1 MFDAQCLT
9 VPVGQEVQR
18 SKEVENTSKDSRKA
32 KIDSFVAKLEKD
44 QNLQDSIRGRKYNYL
59 FNDFGLPTIENQPIF
74 VQLYK
79 RSLKQFKDYPLSE
92 DIWENI
98 CEDAVEKGV
107 DIQESDKYSLG
118 KDFYSY
124 LYNAAIEDCT
134 KIYEQETSA
143 GVAESERKVR
153 TLGNNIYYY
162 TDAQKF
168 DELLTSIRNKL
179 SDIATR
185 QQLIDEIKQAKFN
198 TDSKPVEPVIQQIDD
213 IKKPFEKKVEP
224 TKNTDETEVNSDE
237 SIQDKFKELD
247 ETPDEPEKPVEEP
260 VKKSD
265 IAVEEQNKSNMKK
278 SVIQDFLSS
287 ILKNKDKAKET
298 QEPKQPE
305 PVEDIDNKDDNLE
318 SKDKQIDD
326 DLSSEEN
333 KDINTETDDSNIE
346 DLSDTDTE
354 ETDMRVVKDTVKHEA
369 FGVQIDFDIP
379 DFIKVSDAPDIVEEF
394 EEMQYDIRRG
404 LSGESENNKLF
415 FADFSGS
422 RESFK
427 DNIICVYDTVFKRP
441 TYDSVSVLTILYLMH
456 SGLMGL
462 NPDSTESDILAKIQD
477 QDWIDELCSMYI
489 YLVDIFFVTEKYEIR
504 EEAN

>member
-1 MFDAQCLT
+1 MFDAQSLT
-9 VPVGQEVQR
+9 VPVGQEVQNF
-18 SKEVENTSKDSRKA
+18 KEVENTSKNSRKA
-32 KIDSFVAKLEKD
+32 KINSFVAKLEKD

-79 RSLKQFKDYPLSE
+79 HSLKQFKDYPLSE

-124 LYNAAIEDCT
+124 LYNAAIEDCA

-153 TLGNNIYYY
+153 MLGNNIYYY

-224 TKNTDETEVNSDE
+224 TENTDKTDVNSDE

-247 ETPDEPEKPVEEP
+247 EPSDEPKKPVEES
-260 VKKSD
+260 VKKSEVT
-265 IAVEEQNKSNMKK
+265 VEEQNKSNMKK

-287 ILKNKDKAKET
+287 ILKNKDKTKEN

-305 PVEDIDNKDDNLE
+305 PVEDIDNKDETLE
-318 SKDKQIDD
+318 SEDKQIDY
-326 DLSSEEN
+326 DLSNEEN
-333 KDINTETDDSNIE
+333 KDINTETDNNNIE
-346 DLSDTDTE
+346 SLSDTDTE
-354 ETDMRVVKDTVKHEA
+354 ETDMNNKEKDSNVRFSA
-369 FGVQIDFDIP
+369 FGIDLTFEVP
-379 DFIKVSDAPDIVEEF
+379 DFAIVSKTQKLVDEYLNKN
-394 EEMQYDIRRG
+394 QYIPSSDRYAFR
-404 LSGESENNKLF
+404 
-415 FADFSGS
+415 
-422 RESFK
+422 
-427 DNIICVYDTVFKRP
+427 NIILLPDQRKRNIIGMLNDENDKEQNYWGRP
-441 TYDSVSVLTILYLMH
+441 QELIVCWLMKNSLY
-456 SGLMGL
+456 GL
-462 NPDSTESDILAKIQD
+462 NPEQTEEDVLNKISDRQWV
-477 QDWIDELCSMYI
+477 QELRKKNI
-489 YLVDIFFVTEKYEIR
+489 GLNNLIFDTKTYTK
-504 EEAN
+504 

>member
-1 MFDAQCLT
+1 MFDAQSLT
-9 VPVGQEVQR
+9 VPVGQEVQNP
-18 SKEVENTSKDSRKA
+18 KEVENTSRGQRQA
-32 KIDSFVAKLEKD
+32 KIDSFLAKLEKSEG
-44 QNLQDSIRGRKYNYL
+44 LKSSIRGRKYNYL

-79 RSLKQFKDYPLSE
+79 NNLGQIKNYQISDDL
-92 DIWENI
+92 WENI

-124 LYNAAIEDCT
+124 LYNAAIEDCA
-134 KIYEQETSA
+134 KIYEQETSD

-153 TLGNNIYYY
+153 LSSGSYFYV
-162 TDAQKF
+162 DSQKF

-224 TKNTDETEVNSDE
+224 TENTDKTDVNSDE

-247 ETPDEPEKPVEEP
+247 EPSDETKKPVEEP
-260 VKKSD
+260 VKKSEVT
-265 IAVEEQNKSNMKK
+265 VEEQSKLNMKK

-287 ILKNKDKAKET
+287 ILKNKDKTKEN

-305 PVEDIDNKDDNLE
+305 PVKDIDNKDETLE
-318 SKDKQIDD
+318 SEDKQIDD
-326 DLSSEEN
+326 SLSSEEN
-333 KDINTETDDSNIE
+333 KDINTETDNSNIE

-354 ETDMRVVKDTVKHEA
+354 ETDMNNKEKDSNVRFSA
-369 FGVQIDFDIP
+369 FGIDLTFEVP
-379 DFIKVSDAPDIVEEF
+379 DFAIVSKTQEDIDRYLYENKYIPGSEDGAFRSVILRPDQKETNIVGMLNDGSAEEQNYWGKVSDLLVCWMMKNNLYGLTPEQKEEDILDKVTDK
-394 EEMQYDIRRG
+394 QW
-404 LSGESENNKLF
+404 LKQL
-415 FADFSGS
+415 
-422 RESFK
+422 K
-427 DNIICVYDTVFKRP
+427 TDNW
-441 TYDSVSVLTILYLMH
+441 
-456 SGLMGL
+456 GL
-462 NPDSTESDILAKIQD
+462 NGGIFKIVL
-477 QDWIDELCSMYI
+477 I
-489 YLVDIFFVTEKYEIR
+489 KK
-504 EEAN
+504 

>member
-1 MFDAQCLT
+1 MFDAQSLT
-9 VPVGQEVQR
+9 VPVGQEVQS
-18 SKEVENTSKDSRKA
+18 SKEVENTSRNQRQA
-32 KIDSFVAKLEKD
+32 KIDSFLAKLEKSEG
-44 QNLQDSIRGRKYNYL
+44 LKSSIVGRKYNYL

-79 RSLKQFKDYPLSE
+79 NNLGQLKNYQISDGL
-92 DIWENI
+92 WENI

-124 LYNAAIEDCT
+124 LYNAAIEDCA
-134 KIYEQETSA
+134 KIYEQETSD

-153 TLGNNIYYY
+153 LSSGSYFYA
-162 TDAQKF
+162 DAQKF

-213 IKKPFEKKVEP
+213 SKKPFEKKVEF
-224 TKNTDETEVNSDE
+224 TENTDKTDVNSDE

-247 ETPDEPEKPVEEP
+247 EPSDEPEKPAGEP
-260 VKKSD
+260 VKKSEVT
-265 IAVEEQNKSNMKK
+265 VEEQDKSNMKK

-287 ILKNKDKAKET
+287 ILKNKDKTKEN

-305 PVEDIDNKDDNLE
+305 PVEDTDNKDETLE
-318 SKDKQIDD
+318 SEDKQIDD

-333 KDINTETDDSNIE
+333 KDINTETDNSNIE

-354 ETDMRVVKDTVKHEA
+354 ETDMNSKEKDSNVRFSA
-369 FGVQIDFDIP
+369 FGIDLTFEVP
-379 DFIKVSDAPDIVEEF
+379 DFVIVSKTQEDIDRYLYENKYIPGSEDGAFRSVILRPDQKETNIVGMLNDGSAEEQNYWGKVSDLLVCW
-394 EEMQYDIRRG
+394 MMK
-404 LSGESENNKLF
+404 NN
-415 FADFSGS
+415 
-422 RESFK
+422 
-427 DNIICVYDTVFKRP
+427 
-441 TYDSVSVLTILYLMH
+441 LY
-456 SGLMGL
+456 GL
-462 NPDSTESDILAKIQD
+462 NPEQGEEDILDKVTDKQWLKQLKTDNWGLNGGIFKIVL
-477 QDWIDELCSMYI
+477 I
-489 YLVDIFFVTEKYEIR
+489 KK
-504 EEAN
+504 

>member
-1 MFDAQCLT
+1 MFDTRSLT
-9 VPVGQEVQR
+9 VPVGQEVQS
-18 SKEVENTSKDSRKA
+18 SKEVENTSRDSRKA
-32 KIDSFVAKLEKD
+32 KIDSFLAKLEKD

-59 FNDFGLPTIENQPIF
+59 FNDFGLPTVENQPIF

-92 DIWENI
+92 DTWENI

-134 KIYEQETSA
+134 KIYEQETSD

-153 TLGNNIYYY
+153 MLGNNIYFYA
-162 TDAQKF
+162 DAQKF

-224 TKNTDETEVNSDE
+224 TENTDKTDTGSGE

-247 ETPDEPEKPVEEP
+247 EPSDEPEKPAEEP
-260 VKKSD
+260 VKKSE
-265 IAVEEQNKSNMKK
+265 ITVEEQSKSNMKK

-287 ILKNKDKAKET
+287 ILKNKDKTKKT
-298 QEPKQPE
+298 QEPEQPE
-305 PVEDIDNKDDNLE
+305 PVEDIDNKDETLE
-318 SKDKQIDD
+318 SEDKQIDD
-326 DLSSEEN
+326 GLSSEEN
-333 KDINTETDDSNIE
+333 KDINTETDNNSIE
-346 DLSDTDTE
+346 SLSDTDTE
-354 ETDMRVVKDTVKHEA
+354 ETDMNNKEKDSNVRFSA
-369 FGVQIDFDIP
+369 FGIDLTFEVP
-379 DFIKVSDAPDIVEEF
+379 DFVVVSKTQEDIDRYLYENKYIPGSEDGAFRSVILRPDQKETNIIGMLNDGSAEEQNCWGKVSDLLVCWMMKNNLYGLTPEQGEEDILDKVTDK
-394 EEMQYDIRRG
+394 QW
-404 LSGESENNKLF
+404 LKQL
-415 FADFSGS
+415 
-422 RESFK
+422 K
-427 DNIICVYDTVFKRP
+427 TDNW
-441 TYDSVSVLTILYLMH
+441 
-456 SGLMGL
+456 GL
-462 NPDSTESDILAKIQD
+462 NGGIFKIVL
-477 QDWIDELCSMYI
+477 I
-489 YLVDIFFVTEKYEIR
+489 KK
-504 EEAN
+504 

>member
-1 MFDAQCLT
+1 MFDAQSLT
-9 VPVGQEVQR
+9 VPVGQEVQS
-18 SKEVENTSKDSRKA
+18 SKEVENTSRDQRQA
-32 KIDSFVAKLEKD
+32 KIDSFLAKLEKD

-79 RSLKQFKDYPLSE
+79 RSLRQFKDYPLSE
-92 DIWENI
+92 DTWENI

-124 LYNAAIEDCT
+124 LYNAAIEDCA
-134 KIYEQETSA
+134 KIYEQETSD

-162 TDAQKF
+162 ADPQKF
-168 DELLTSIRNKL
+168 DELLTNIRNKL
-179 SDIATR
+179 SDIAIR

-224 TKNTDETEVNSDE
+224 TENTDETEIDSGE

-247 ETPDEPEKPVEEP
+247 ETPDEPKKPVEEP
-260 VKKSD
+260 DKKSEVT
-265 IAVEEQNKSNMKK
+265 VEEQSKSNMKK

-287 ILKNKDKAKET
+287 ILKNKDKAKEN

-305 PVEDIDNKDDNLE
+305 PVEDIDNKDKTLE
-318 SKDKQIDD
+318 SEDKQIDD

-333 KDINTETDDSNIE
+333 KDINTEIDNSNIE

-354 ETDMRVVKDTVKHEA
+354 ETDMNNKEKDSNVRFSA
-369 FGVQIDFDIP
+369 FGIDLTFEVP
-379 DFIKVSDAPDIVEEF
+379 DFAIVSKTQKLVDEYLNKN
-394 EEMQYDIRRG
+394 QYIPSSDRYAFR
-404 LSGESENNKLF
+404 
-415 FADFSGS
+415 
-422 RESFK
+422 
-427 DNIICVYDTVFKRP
+427 NIILLPDQRKRNIIGMLNDENDKEQNYWGRP
-441 TYDSVSVLTILYLMH
+441 QELIVCWLMKNSLY
-456 SGLMGL
+456 GL
-462 NPDSTESDILAKIQD
+462 NPEQTEEDVLNKISDRQWV
-477 QDWIDELCSMYI
+477 QELRKKNI
-489 YLVDIFFVTEKYEIR
+489 GLNNLIFDTKTYTK
-504 EEAN
+504 

>member
-1 MFDAQCLT
+1 MFDVQSLT
-9 VPVGQEVQR
+9 VSVGQEVQS
-18 SKEVENTSKDSRKA
+18 SKEVDNTSRDSRKA
-32 KIDSFVAKLEKD
+32 KIDSFLAKLEKD

-59 FNDFGLPTIENQPIF
+59 FNDFGLPTVENQPIF

-143 GVAESERKVR
+143 GIADSDRKVR

-162 TDAQKF
+162 ADAQKF
-168 DELLTSIRNKL
+168 DELLTNIRNKL

-185 QQLIDEIKQAKFN
+185 QQLIDEIKQTKLN
-198 TDSKPVEPVIQQIDD
+198 TDSKLVEPIIQQVDN

-224 TKNTDETEVNSDE
+224 TENTNKTEIGSGE
-237 SIQDKFKELD
+237 SIRDKFKELD
-247 ETPDEPEKPVEEP
+247 EPSDEPEKPVEEP
-260 VKKSD
+260 VKKSE
-265 IAVEEQNKSNMKK
+265 ITVEEQDKSNMKK

-287 ILKNKDKAKET
+287 ILKNKDKDKET

-318 SKDKQIDD
+318 SEDKQVDD
-326 DLSSEEN
+326 NLSSEEN
-333 KDINTETDDSNIE
+333 KDINTEIDNNSIE
-346 DLSDTDTE
+346 SLSDTDTE
-354 ETDMRVVKDTVKHEA
+354 ETDMNNKEKDSNIRFSA
-369 FGVQIDFDIP
+369 FGIDLTFEVP
-379 DFIKVSDAPDIVEEF
+379 DFAIVSKTQEDIDRYLYENKYIPGSEDGAFRSVILRPDQKETNIVGMLNDGSTEEQNCWGKVSDLIVCWMMKNNLYGLTPEQGEEDILDKVTDK
-394 EEMQYDIRRG
+394 QWLKQLKI
-404 LSGESENNKLF
+404 
-415 FADFSGS
+415 
-422 RESFK
+422 
-427 DNIICVYDTVFKRP
+427 DNW
-441 TYDSVSVLTILYLMH
+441 
-456 SGLMGL
+456 GL
-462 NPDSTESDILAKIQD
+462 NGGIFKIVL
-477 QDWIDELCSMYI
+477 I
-489 YLVDIFFVTEKYEIR
+489 KK
-504 EEAN
+504 

>member
-1 MFDAQCLT
+1 MFDAQSLT
-9 VPVGQEVQR
+9 VPVGQEVQS
-18 SKEVENTSKDSRKA
+18 SKEVENTSRDQRQA
-32 KIDSFVAKLEKD
+32 KIDSFLAKLEKD

-59 FNDFGLPTIENQPIF
+59 FNDFGLPTVENQPIF

-79 RSLKQFKDYPLSE
+79 RSLGQFKDYPLSE

-134 KIYEQETSA
+134 KIYEQETSDR
-143 GVAESERKVR
+143 VAESNRKVR
-153 TLGNNIYYY
+153 ILGNNIYYY
-162 TDAQKF
+162 VDPQKF

-224 TKNTDETEVNSDE
+224 TENTDKTEVNSDE

-247 ETPDEPEKPVEEP
+247 ELSDEPKKPVEEP
-260 VKKSD
+260 VKKSE
-265 IAVEEQNKSNMKK
+265 ITVEEQDKSNMKK

-287 ILKNKDKAKET
+287 ILKNKDKTAKA

-305 PVEDIDNKDDNLE
+305 PVEDIDNKDETLE
-318 SKDKQIDD
+318 SEDKQIDD

-333 KDINTETDDSNIE
+333 KDINTETDNSNIE

-354 ETDMRVVKDTVKHEA
+354 ETDMNNKEKDSNVKFSA
-369 FGVQIDFDIP
+369 FGVDLTFEVP
-379 DFIKVSDAPDIVEEF
+379 DFAIVSKTQEDIDRYLYENKYIPGSEDGAFRSVILRPDQKETNIVGMLNDGSAEEQNYWGKVSDLLVCWMMKNNLYGLTPGQKEGDILDKITDK
-394 EEMQYDIRRG
+394 QW
-404 LSGESENNKLF
+404 LKQL
-415 FADFSGS
+415 
-422 RESFK
+422 K
-427 DNIICVYDTVFKRP
+427 TDNW
-441 TYDSVSVLTILYLMH
+441 
-456 SGLMGL
+456 GL
-462 NPDSTESDILAKIQD
+462 NGGIFKIVL
-477 QDWIDELCSMYI
+477 I
-489 YLVDIFFVTEKYEIR
+489 KK
-504 EEAN
+504 

>member
-1 MFDAQCLT
+1 MFDAQSLT
-9 VPVGQEVQR
+9 VSAGQEVQS
-18 SKEVENTSKDSRKA
+18 SKEVENTSKNSRKA

-59 FNDFGLPTIENQPIF
+59 FNDFGLPTVENQPIF

-79 RSLKQFKDYPLSE
+79 RSLGQFKDYPLSE

-134 KIYEQETSA
+134 KIYEQETSDR
-143 GVAESERKVR
+143 VAESNRKVR
-153 TLGNNIYYY
+153 ILGNNIYYY
-162 TDAQKF
+162 VDPQKF

-198 TDSKPVEPVIQQIDD
+198 TDSKPVEPVIQQVDD

-224 TKNTDETEVNSDE
+224 TENTDKTEVNSDE

-247 ETPDEPEKPVEEP
+247 ELSDEPKKPVEEP
-260 VKKSD
+260 VKKSE
-265 IAVEEQNKSNMKK
+265 ITVEEQDKSNMKK

-287 ILKNKDKAKET
+287 ILKNKDKTKET

-305 PVEDIDNKDDNLE
+305 PVEDIDNKDETLE
-318 SKDKQIDD
+318 NEDKQIDN
-326 DLSSEEN
+326 DLSNEEN
-333 KDINTETDDSNIE
+333 KDINTEIDNSNIE

-354 ETDMRVVKDTVKHEA
+354 ETDMNNKEKDSNVKFSA
-369 FGVQIDFDIP
+369 FGIDLTFEVP
-379 DFIKVSDAPDIVEEF
+379 DFAIVSKTQKLVDEYLNKN
-394 EEMQYDIRRG
+394 QYIPSSDRYAFR
-404 LSGESENNKLF
+404 
-415 FADFSGS
+415 
-422 RESFK
+422 
-427 DNIICVYDTVFKRP
+427 NIILLPDQRKRNIIGMLNDENDKEQNYWGRP
-441 TYDSVSVLTILYLMH
+441 QELIVCWLMKNSLY
-456 SGLMGL
+456 GL
-462 NPDSTESDILAKIQD
+462 NPKQTEEDVLNRISDRQWV
-477 QDWIDELCSMYI
+477 QELRKKNI
-489 YLVDIFFVTEKYEIR
+489 GLNNLIFDTKTYTK
-504 EEAN
+504 

>member
-1 MFDAQCLT
+1 MFDAQSLT
-9 VPVGQEVQR
+9 VPVGQEVQS
-18 SKEVENTSKDSRKA
+18 SKEVENTSRDQRQA
-32 KIDSFVAKLEKD
+32 KIDSFLAKLEKD

-59 FNDFGLPTIENQPIF
+59 FNDFGLPTVENQPIF

-79 RSLKQFKDYPLSE
+79 RSLGQFKDYPLSE

-134 KIYEQETSA
+134 KIYEQETSDR
-143 GVAESERKVR
+143 VAESNRKVR
-153 TLGNNIYYY
+153 ILGNNIYYY
-162 TDAQKF
+162 VDPQKF

-224 TKNTDETEVNSDE
+224 TENTDKTEVNSDE

-247 ETPDEPEKPVEEP
+247 ELSDEPKKPVEEP
-260 VKKSD
+260 VKKSE
-265 IAVEEQNKSNMKK
+265 ITVEEQDKSNMKK

-287 ILKNKDKAKET
+287 ILKNKDKTAKT

-305 PVEDIDNKDDNLE
+305 PVEDIDNKDETLE
-318 SKDKQIDD
+318 SEDKQIDD

-333 KDINTETDDSNIE
+333 KDINTETDNSNIE

-354 ETDMRVVKDTVKHEA
+354 ETDMNNKEKDSNVKFSA
-369 FGVQIDFDIP
+369 FGVDLTFEVP
-379 DFIKVSDAPDIVEEF
+379 DFAIVSKTQEDIDRYLYENKYIPGSEDGAFRSVILRPDQKETNIVGMLNDGSAEEQNYWGKVSDLLVCWMMKNNLYGLTPGQKEEDILDKITDK
-394 EEMQYDIRRG
+394 QW
-404 LSGESENNKLF
+404 LKQL
-415 FADFSGS
+415 
-422 RESFK
+422 K
-427 DNIICVYDTVFKRP
+427 TDNW
-441 TYDSVSVLTILYLMH
+441 
-456 SGLMGL
+456 GL
-462 NPDSTESDILAKIQD
+462 NGGIFKIVL
-477 QDWIDELCSMYI
+477 I
-489 YLVDIFFVTEKYEIR
+489 KK
-504 EEAN
+504 

>member
-1 MFDAQCLT
+1 MFDAQSLT
-9 VPVGQEVQR
+9 VPVGQEVQNP
-18 SKEVENTSKDSRKA
+18 KEVENTSRGQRQA
-32 KIDSFVAKLEKD
+32 KIDSFLAKLEKSEG
-44 QNLQDSIRGRKYNYL
+44 LKSSIRGRKYNYL

-79 RSLKQFKDYPLSE
+79 NNLGQIKNYQISDDL
-92 DIWENI
+92 WENI

-124 LYNAAIEDCT
+124 LYNAAIEDCA
-134 KIYEQETSA
+134 KIYEQETSD

-153 TLGNNIYYY
+153 LSSGSYFYV
-162 TDAQKF
+162 DSQKF

-224 TKNTDETEVNSDE
+224 TENTDKTDVNSDE

-247 ETPDEPEKPVEEP
+247 EPSDETKKPVEEP
-260 VKKSD
+260 VKKSEVT
-265 IAVEEQNKSNMKK
+265 VEEQSKLNMKK

-287 ILKNKDKAKET
+287 ILKNKDKTKEN

-305 PVEDIDNKDDNLE
+305 PVEDIDNKDETLE
-318 SKDKQIDD
+318 NEDKQIDN

-333 KDINTETDDSNIE
+333 KDINTETDNNNIE
-346 DLSDTDTE
+346 SLSDTDTE
-354 ETDMRVVKDTVKHEA
+354 ETDMNKAKDSNVRFSA
-369 FGVQIDFDIP
+369 FGIDLTFEVP
-379 DFIKVSDAPDIVEEF
+379 DFVVVSKAQKLVDEYLNKN
-394 EEMQYDIRRG
+394 QYIPSSDRYAFR
-404 LSGESENNKLF
+404 
-415 FADFSGS
+415 
-422 RESFK
+422 
-427 DNIICVYDTVFKRP
+427 NIILLPDQRKRNIVGMLNDENDKEQNYWGRP
-441 TYDSVSVLTILYLMH
+441 QELIVCWLMKNSLY
-456 SGLMGL
+456 GL
-462 NPDSTESDILAKIQD
+462 NPEQTENDVLNKISDRQWV
-477 QDWIDELCSMYI
+477 QELRKKNIGLNS
-489 YLVDIFFVTEKYEIR
+489 LIFDTKTYTK
-504 EEAN
+504 

>member
-1 MFDAQCLT
+1 MFDAQSLT
-9 VPVGQEVQR
+9 VPVGQEVQS

-32 KIDSFVAKLEKD
+32 KIDSFVAKLEKSEG
-44 QNLQDSIRGRKYNYL
+44 LKSSIMGRKYNYL

-79 RSLKQFKDYPLSE
+79 NNLGQLKNYQISDGL
-92 DIWENI
+92 WENI

-124 LYNAAIEDCT
+124 LYNAAIEDCV
-134 KIYEQETSA
+134 KIYEQETLNK
-143 GVAESERKVR
+143 VPESDRKVR
-153 TLGNNIYYY
+153 LSRGSYFYV
-162 TDAQKF
+162 DPQKF
-168 DELLTSIRNKL
+168 DELLTNIRNKL
-179 SDIATR
+179 SDIAIR

-224 TKNTDETEVNSDE
+224 TENTDETEIDSGE

-247 ETPDEPEKPVEEP
+247 ETPDEPKKPVEEP
-260 VKKSD
+260 DKKSEVT
-265 IAVEEQNKSNMKK
+265 VEEQSKSNMKK

-287 ILKNKDKAKET
+287 ILKNKDKAKEN

-305 PVEDIDNKDDNLE
+305 PVEDIDNKDKTLE
-318 SKDKQIDD
+318 SEDKQIDD

-333 KDINTETDDSNIE
+333 KDINTEIDNSNIE

-354 ETDMRVVKDTVKHEA
+354 ETDMRVVKDIVKHEA

-404 LSGESENNKLF
+404 LSSESENNKLF

-462 NPDSTESDILAKIQD
+462 NPDSTENDILDKIQD

>member
-1 MFDAQCLT
+1 MFDAQSLT
-9 VPVGQEVQR
+9 VPVGQEVQN
-18 SKEVENTSKDSRKA
+18 SKEVENTSRDQRQA
-32 KIDSFVAKLEKD
+32 KIDSFLAKLEKD

-79 RSLKQFKDYPLSE
+79 RSLKQLKDYPLSE
-92 DIWENI
+92 DIWESI

-124 LYNAAIEDCT
+124 LYNAAIEDCA
-134 KIYEQETSA
+134 KIYEQETSD

-153 TLGNNIYYY
+153 MLGNNIYYY

-185 QQLIDEIKQAKFN
+185 QQLIDEIKQANFN

-224 TKNTDETEVNSDE
+224 TENTDKTEVDSGE

-260 VKKSD
+260 VKKSE
-265 IAVEEQNKSNMKK
+265 ITVEEQSKSNMKK

-354 ETDMRVVKDTVKHEA
+354 ETDMNKEKDSNVRFSA
-369 FGVQIDFDIP
+369 FGIDLTFEVP
-379 DFIKVSDAPDIVEEF
+379 DFVIVSKTQKLVDEYLNKN
-394 EEMQYDIRRG
+394 QYIPSSDRYAFR
-404 LSGESENNKLF
+404 
-415 FADFSGS
+415 
-422 RESFK
+422 
-427 DNIICVYDTVFKRP
+427 NIILLPDQRKRNIIGMLNDENDKEQNYWGRP
-441 TYDSVSVLTILYLMH
+441 QELIVCWLMKNSLY
-456 SGLMGL
+456 GL
-462 NPDSTESDILAKIQD
+462 NPEQTENDVLSKISDRQWV
-477 QDWIDELCSMYI
+477 QELRKKNI
-489 YLVDIFFVTEKYEIR
+489 GLNNLIFDTKTYTK
-504 EEAN
+504 

>member
-1 MFDAQCLT
+1 MFDAQSLT
-9 VPVGQEVQR
+9 VPVGQEVQS

-59 FNDFGLPTIENQPIF
+59 FNDFGLPTVENQPIF

-124 LYNAAIEDCT
+124 LYNAAIEDCV

-168 DELLTSIRNKL
+168 DELLTNIRNKL

-224 TKNTDETEVNSDE
+224 TENTDKTEIDSGE

-260 VKKSD
+260 VKKSEVT
-265 IAVEEQNKSNMKK
+265 VEEQSKSNVKK

-287 ILKNKDKAKET
+287 ILKNKDKTAKA

-305 PVEDIDNKDDNLE
+305 PVEDIDNKDETLE
-318 SKDKQIDD
+318 SEDKQIDD
-326 DLSSEEN
+326 SLSSEEN
-333 KDINTETDDSNIE
+333 KDINTETDSSNIE
-346 DLSDTDTE
+346 NLSDTDTE
-354 ETDMRVVKDTVKHEA
+354 ETDMNKEKDSNVRFSA
-369 FGVQIDFDIP
+369 FGIDLTFEVP
-379 DFIKVSDAPDIVEEF
+379 DFVIVSKTQKLVDEYLNKN
-394 EEMQYDIRRG
+394 QYIPSSDRYAFR
-404 LSGESENNKLF
+404 
-415 FADFSGS
+415 
-422 RESFK
+422 
-427 DNIICVYDTVFKRP
+427 NIILLPDQRKRNIIGMLNDENDKEQNYWGRP
-441 TYDSVSVLTILYLMH
+441 QELIVCWLMKNSLY
-456 SGLMGL
+456 GL
-462 NPDSTESDILAKIQD
+462 NPEQTENDVLSKISDRQWV
-477 QDWIDELCSMYI
+477 QELRKKNI
-489 YLVDIFFVTEKYEIR
+489 GLNNLIFDTKTYTK
-504 EEAN
+504 

>member
-1 MFDAQCLT
+1 MFDTRSLT
-9 VPVGQEVQR
+9 VPVGQEVQS
-18 SKEVENTSKDSRKA
+18 SKEVENTSRDSRKA
-32 KIDSFVAKLEKD
+32 KIDSFLAKLEKD

-79 RSLKQFKDYPLSE
+79 RSLRQFKDYPLSE
-92 DIWENI
+92 DTWENI

-134 KIYEQETSA
+134 KIYEQETSD

-153 TLGNNIYYY
+153 MLGNNIYFYA
-162 TDAQKF
+162 DSQKF

-213 IKKPFEKKVEP
+213 IKKPFEKKVELTEDTDK
-224 TKNTDETEVNSDE
+224 TKIDSGE
-237 SIQDKFKELD
+237 SIHDKFKELD
-247 ETPDEPEKPVEEP
+247 ETPDRPEKPVEGP
-260 VKKSD
+260 VKKSE
-265 IAVEEQNKSNMKK
+265 ITVEEQDKSNMKK

-287 ILKNKDKAKET
+287 ILKNKDKTKKT
-298 QEPKQPE
+298 QEPEQPE
-305 PVEDIDNKDDNLE
+305 PVEDIDNKDETLE
-318 SKDKQIDD
+318 SEDKQIND

-333 KDINTETDDSNIE
+333 KDINTETDNSNIE

-354 ETDMRVVKDTVKHEA
+354 ETDMNNKEKDSNVRFSA
-369 FGVQIDFDIP
+369 FGIDLTFEVP
-379 DFIKVSDAPDIVEEF
+379 DFAIVSKTQKLVDEYLNKN
-394 EEMQYDIRRG
+394 QYIPSSDRYAFR
-404 LSGESENNKLF
+404 
-415 FADFSGS
+415 
-422 RESFK
+422 
-427 DNIICVYDTVFKRP
+427 NIILLPDQRKRNIVGMLNDENDKEQNYWGRP
-441 TYDSVSVLTILYLMH
+441 QELIVCWLMKNSLY
-456 SGLMGL
+456 GL
-462 NPDSTESDILAKIQD
+462 NPEQTEEDVLNKISDRQWV
-477 QDWIDELCSMYI
+477 QELRKKNI
-489 YLVDIFFVTEKYEIR
+489 GLNNLIFDTKTYMK
-504 EEAN
+504 

>member
-1 MFDAQCLT
+1 MFDAQSLT
-9 VPVGQEVQR
+9 VPVGQEVQN

-92 DIWENI
+92 DTWENI

-134 KIYEQETSA
+134 KIYEQETSD

-185 QQLIDEIKQAKFN
+185 QQLIDEIKQAKFD
-198 TDSKPVEPVIQQIDD
+198 TDSKPVEIVIQQTDD

-224 TKNTDETEVNSDE
+224 TENTDKTDVNSDE

-247 ETPDEPEKPVEEP
+247 ETPAEPKKPVEEL
-260 VKKSD
+260 VKKSE
-265 IAVEEQNKSNMKK
+265 ITVEEQSKSNMKK

-287 ILKNKDKAKET
+287 ILKNKDKAKEN
-298 QEPKQPE
+298 QESKQLE
-305 PVEDIDNKDDNLE
+305 PVEDIDNKDETLE
-318 SKDKQIDD
+318 SEDKQIDD

-333 KDINTETDDSNIE
+333 KDINTETDSSNIE
-346 DLSDTDTE
+346 SLSDTDTE
-354 ETDMRVVKDTVKHEA
+354 ETDMNNNKEKDSNVRFSA
-369 FGVQIDFDIP
+369 FGIDLTFEVP
-379 DFIKVSDAPDIVEEF
+379 DFAIVSKTQEDIDRYLYENKYIPGSEDGAFRSVILRPDQKETNIVGMLNDGSAEEQNYWGKVSDLLVCWMMKNSLYGLTPEQKEEDILDKVTDK
-394 EEMQYDIRRG
+394 QW
-404 LSGESENNKLF
+404 LKQL
-415 FADFSGS
+415 
-422 RESFK
+422 K
-427 DNIICVYDTVFKRP
+427 TDNW
-441 TYDSVSVLTILYLMH
+441 
-456 SGLMGL
+456 GL
-462 NPDSTESDILAKIQD
+462 NGGIFKIVL
-477 QDWIDELCSMYI
+477 I
-489 YLVDIFFVTEKYEIR
+489 KK
-504 EEAN
+504 

>member
-1 MFDAQCLT
+1 MFDVQSLT
-9 VPVGQEVQR
+9 VSAGQEVQN

-59 FNDFGLPTIENQPIF
+59 FNDFGLPTVENQPIF

-124 LYNAAIEDCT
+124 LYNAAIDDCA

-168 DELLTSIRNKL
+168 DELLTNIRNKL

-224 TKNTDETEVNSDE
+224 TENTDKTEIDSGE

-260 VKKSD
+260 VKKSEVT
-265 IAVEEQNKSNMKK
+265 VEEQSKSNMKK

-287 ILKNKDKAKET
+287 ILKNKDKAKEN

-305 PVEDIDNKDDNLE
+305 PVEDIDNKDKTLE
-318 SKDKQIDD
+318 SEDKQIDD

-333 KDINTETDDSNIE
+333 KDINTEIDNSNIE

-354 ETDMRVVKDTVKHEA
+354 ETDMNKEKDSNVRFSA
-369 FGVQIDFDIP
+369 FGIDLTFEVP
-379 DFIKVSDAPDIVEEF
+379 DFVIVSKTQKLVDEYLNKN
-394 EEMQYDIRRG
+394 QYIPSSDRYAFR
-404 LSGESENNKLF
+404 
-415 FADFSGS
+415 
-422 RESFK
+422 
-427 DNIICVYDTVFKRP
+427 NIILLPDQRKRNIIGMLNDENDKEQNYWGRP
-441 TYDSVSVLTILYLMH
+441 QELIVCWLMKNSLY
-456 SGLMGL
+456 GL
-462 NPDSTESDILAKIQD
+462 NPEQTENDVLSKISDRQWV
-477 QDWIDELCSMYI
+477 QELRKKNI
-489 YLVDIFFVTEKYEIR
+489 GLNNLIFDTKTYTK
-504 EEAN
+504 

>member
-1 MFDAQCLT
+1 MVDAQSLT
-9 VPVGQEVQR
+9 VPVGQEVQS
-18 SKEVENTSKDSRKA
+18 SKEVENTSRDSRKA
-32 KIDSFVAKLEKD
+32 KIDSFLAKLEKD

-79 RSLKQFKDYPLSE
+79 RSLGQFRDYPLSE

-134 KIYEQETSA
+134 KIYEHETSD
-143 GVAESERKVR
+143 GVAESDRKVR
-153 TLGNNIYYY
+153 ILGNNIYYY
-162 TDAQKF
+162 VDPQKF
-168 DELLTSIRNKL
+168 DELLTNIRNKL

-198 TDSKPVEPVIQQIDD
+198 TDSKPVEPVIQQTDD

-224 TKNTDETEVNSDE
+224 TENTNKTEVDSGE

-247 ETPDEPEKPVEEP
+247 ESPDEPKKPVEEP
-260 VKKSD
+260 VKNSE
-265 IAVEEQNKSNMKK
+265 ITVEEQDKSSMKK

-287 ILKNKDKAKET
+287 ILKNKDKTNET

-305 PVEDIDNKDDNLE
+305 PVEDIDNKDETLE
-318 SKDKQIDD
+318 SEDKQIDD
-326 DLSSEEN
+326 SLSNEEN
-333 KDINTETDDSNIE
+333 KDINTETDNSNIE

-379 DFIKVSDAPDIVEEF
+379 DFIKINDDPRWFNVLKNNGYVLERYLDN
-394 EEMQYDIRRG
+394 
-404 LSGESENNKLF
+404 ESANSRLF
-415 FADFSGS
+415 FFDFNGTK
-422 RESFK
+422 ESLN
-427 DNIICVYDTVFKRP
+427 DNIISVYDAVSKKMVQ
-441 TYDSVSVLTILYLMH
+441 DSVSVLAILYMMAN
-456 SGLMGL
+456 GLDGL
-462 NPDSTESDILAKIQD
+462 NPDSTEQDIMNQIQNNK
-477 QDWIDELCSMYI
+477 WIKGLLLKYSYLRNR
-489 YLVDIFFVTEKYEIR
+489 YLVIKAYNP
-504 EEAN
+504 EEEVE

>member
-1 MFDAQCLT
+1 MFDVQSLT
-9 VPVGQEVQR
+9 VSAGQEVQN
-18 SKEVENTSKDSRKA
+18 SKEVENTLKNSRKA

-44 QNLQDSIRGRKYNYL
+44 QSLQDSIRGRKYNYL
-59 FNDFGLPTIENQPIF
+59 FNDFGLPTVENQPIF

-124 LYNAAIEDCT
+124 LYNAAIEDCA

-162 TDAQKF
+162 ADAQKF

-224 TKNTDETEVNSDE
+224 TENTDKTEVDSGE

-247 ETPDEPEKPVEEP
+247 ETPAEPEKPVEQS
-260 VKKSD
+260 VKKSE
-265 IAVEEQNKSNMKK
+265 IMVEEQGKSNMKK

-287 ILKNKDKAKET
+287 ILKNKDKTKET
-298 QEPKQPE
+298 QEPKQPD
-305 PVEDIDNKDDNLE
+305 PVEDIDNKDETLE
-318 SKDKQIDD
+318 SEDKQIDD

-333 KDINTETDDSNIE
+333 KDINTETDNSNIE
-346 DLSDTDTE
+346 DLSNTDTE
-354 ETDMRVVKDTVKHEA
+354 EKDMSNKEKDSNVRFSA
-369 FGVQIDFDIP
+369 FGIDLTFEVP
-379 DFIKVSDAPDIVEEF
+379 DFAIVSKTQEDIDRYLYENKYIPGSEDGTFRSVILRPDQKETNVVGMLNDGSAEEQNCWGKVSDLLVCWMMKNNLYGLTPEQKEEDILDKVTDK
-394 EEMQYDIRRG
+394 QW
-404 LSGESENNKLF
+404 LKQL
-415 FADFSGS
+415 
-422 RESFK
+422 K
-427 DNIICVYDTVFKRP
+427 TDNW
-441 TYDSVSVLTILYLMH
+441 
-456 SGLMGL
+456 GL
-462 NPDSTESDILAKIQD
+462 NGGIFKIVL
-477 QDWIDELCSMYI
+477 I
-489 YLVDIFFVTEKYEIR
+489 KK
-504 EEAN
+504 

>member
-1 MFDAQCLT
+1 MFDVQSLT
-9 VPVGQEVQR
+9 VSAGQEVQN
-18 SKEVENTSKDSRKA
+18 SKEVENTSKYSRKA

-124 LYNAAIEDCT
+124 LYNAAIEDCA
-134 KIYEQETSA
+134 KIYEQETSD

-198 TDSKPVEPVIQQIDD
+198 TDSKPAEPVIQQIDD

-224 TKNTDETEVNSDE
+224 TENTDKTGVDSGE

-260 VKKSD
+260 VKKSEVT
-265 IAVEEQNKSNMKK
+265 VEEQSKSNVKK

-287 ILKNKDKAKET
+287 ILKNKDKTAKA

-305 PVEDIDNKDDNLE
+305 PVEDIDNKDETLE
-318 SKDKQIDD
+318 SEDKQIDD
-326 DLSSEEN
+326 SLSSEEN
-333 KDINTETDDSNIE
+333 KDINTETDSSNIE
-346 DLSDTDTE
+346 NLSDTDTE
-354 ETDMRVVKDTVKHEA
+354 ETDMNKEKDSNVRFSA
-369 FGVQIDFDIP
+369 FGIDLTFEVP
-379 DFIKVSDAPDIVEEF
+379 DFVIVSKTQKLVDEYLNKN
-394 EEMQYDIRRG
+394 QYIPSSDRYAFR
-404 LSGESENNKLF
+404 
-415 FADFSGS
+415 
-422 RESFK
+422 
-427 DNIICVYDTVFKRP
+427 NIILLPDQRKRNIIGMLNDENDKEQNYWGRP
-441 TYDSVSVLTILYLMH
+441 QELIVCWLMKNSLY
-456 SGLMGL
+456 GL
-462 NPDSTESDILAKIQD
+462 NPEQTENDVLSKISDRQWV
-477 QDWIDELCSMYI
+477 QELRKKNI
-489 YLVDIFFVTEKYEIR
+489 GLNNLIFDTKTYTK
-504 EEAN
+504 

>member
-1 MFDAQCLT
+1 MVDAQSLT
-9 VPVGQEVQR
+9 VPVGQEVQ
-18 SKEVENTSKDSRKA
+18 SYKEVENTSRAQRKA
-32 KIDSFVAKLEKD
+32 KIDSFLAKLEKD

-92 DIWENI
+92 DTWENI

-124 LYNAAIEDCT
+124 LYNAAIEDCA
-134 KIYEQETSA
+134 KIYEQETSD

-162 TDAQKF
+162 ADPQKF
-168 DELLTSIRNKL
+168 DELLTNIRNKL

-185 QQLIDEIKQAKFN
+185 QQLIDEIKQTKFN

-224 TKNTDETEVNSDE
+224 IENTDKTEVNSGE

-247 ETPDEPEKPVEEP
+247 EPSDEPEKPVEEP

-265 IAVEEQNKSNMKK
+265 ITVEEQSKSNMKK
-278 SVIQDFLSS
+278 SILQILEDNFGIQVKTK
-287 ILKNKDKAKET
+287 KN

-305 PVEDIDNKDDNLE
+305 PVEDIDNKDRTLE
-318 SKDKQIDD
+318 SEDKQIDD

-333 KDINTETDDSNIE
+333 KDINTETDNSNIE
-346 DLSDTDTE
+346 DLSNTDTE

-404 LSGESENNKLF
+404 LSSESENNKLF

-462 NPDSTESDILAKIQD
+462 NPDSTENDILDKIQD

>member
-1 MFDAQCLT
+1 MFDVQSLT
-9 VPVGQEVQR
+9 VSAGQEVQN

-32 KIDSFVAKLEKD
+32 KIDSFVTKLEKD

-59 FNDFGLPTIENQPIF
+59 FNDFGLPTVENQPIF

-92 DIWENI
+92 DTWENI

-134 KIYEQETSA
+134 KIYEQETSD

-162 TDAQKF
+162 ADPQKF

-224 TKNTDETEVNSDE
+224 TKNTDETEVDSGE

-260 VKKSD
+260 VKESE
-265 IAVEEQNKSNMKK
+265 ITVEEQSKSNMKK

-287 ILKNKDKAKET
+287 ILKNKDKAKEN

-305 PVEDIDNKDDNLE
+305 PVEDIDNKDETLE
-318 SKDKQIDD
+318 SEDKQIDD
-326 DLSSEEN
+326 NLSSEEN
-333 KDINTETDDSNIE
+333 KDINTEIDNNNIE
-346 DLSDTDTE
+346 SLSDTDTE
-354 ETDMRVVKDTVKHEA
+354 ETDMNNKEKDSNVRFSA
-369 FGVQIDFDIP
+369 FGIDLTFEVP
-379 DFIKVSDAPDIVEEF
+379 DFVVVSKTQEDIDRYLYENKYIPGSEDGAFRSVILRPDQKETNIVGMLNDGSAEEQNCWGKVSDLLVCWMMKNSLYGLTPEQREEDILDKVTDK
-394 EEMQYDIRRG
+394 QW
-404 LSGESENNKLF
+404 LKQL
-415 FADFSGS
+415 
-422 RESFK
+422 K
-427 DNIICVYDTVFKRP
+427 TDNW
-441 TYDSVSVLTILYLMH
+441 
-456 SGLMGL
+456 GL
-462 NPDSTESDILAKIQD
+462 NGGIFKIVL
-477 QDWIDELCSMYI
+477 I
-489 YLVDIFFVTEKYEIR
+489 KK
-504 EEAN
+504 

>member
-1 MFDAQCLT
+1 MFDAQSLT
-9 VPVGQEVQR
+9 VPVGQEVQS
-18 SKEVENTSKDSRKA
+18 SKEVENTSRDQRQA
-32 KIDSFVAKLEKD
+32 KIDSFLAKLEKD

-79 RSLKQFKDYPLSE
+79 RSLRQFKDYPLSE
-92 DIWENI
+92 DTWENI

-124 LYNAAIEDCT
+124 LYNAAIEDCA
-134 KIYEQETSA
+134 KIYEQETSD

-162 TDAQKF
+162 ADPQKF

-198 TDSKPVEPVIQQIDD
+198 TDSKPAEPVIQQIDD

-224 TKNTDETEVNSDE
+224 TENTDKTGVDSGE

-260 VKKSD
+260 VKKSEVT
-265 IAVEEQNKSNMKK
+265 VEEQSKSNVKK

-287 ILKNKDKAKET
+287 ILKNKDKTAKA

-305 PVEDIDNKDDNLE
+305 PVEDIDNKDETLE
-318 SKDKQIDD
+318 SEDKQIDD
-326 DLSSEEN
+326 SLSSEEN
-333 KDINTETDDSNIE
+333 KDINTETDSSNIE
-346 DLSDTDTE
+346 NLSDTDTE
-354 ETDMRVVKDTVKHEA
+354 ETDMNKEKDSNVRFSA
-369 FGVQIDFDIP
+369 FGIDLTFEVP
-379 DFIKVSDAPDIVEEF
+379 DFAIVSKTQKLVDEYLNKN
-394 EEMQYDIRRG
+394 QYIPSSDRYAFR
-404 LSGESENNKLF
+404 
-415 FADFSGS
+415 
-422 RESFK
+422 
-427 DNIICVYDTVFKRP
+427 NIILLPDQRKRNIIGMLNDENDKEQNYWGRP
-441 TYDSVSVLTILYLMH
+441 QELIVCWLMKNSLY
-456 SGLMGL
+456 GL
-462 NPDSTESDILAKIQD
+462 NPEQTEEDVLNKISDRQWV
-477 QDWIDELCSMYI
+477 QELRKKNI
-489 YLVDIFFVTEKYEIR
+489 GLNNLIFDTKTYTK
-504 EEAN
+504 